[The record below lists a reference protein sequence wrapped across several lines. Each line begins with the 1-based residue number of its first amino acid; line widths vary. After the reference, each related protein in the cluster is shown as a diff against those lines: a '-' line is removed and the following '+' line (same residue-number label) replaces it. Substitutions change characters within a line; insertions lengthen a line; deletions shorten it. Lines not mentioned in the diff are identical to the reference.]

1 LWDEATSALDNENE
15 SIVLDAIDKLMGK
28 NERTCFVIA
37 HQ

>member
-1 LWDEATSALDNENE
+1 LDEATSALDNENE
-15 SIVLDAIDKLMGK
+15 SIVLDAIDKLMEN